1 MVVVGNL
8 HVQIA
13 AGYWCAAGCSCD
25 MVGKVFD
32 VISTAKETSSF
43 ANKDT

>member
-13 AGYWCAAGCSCD
+13 AGYWCAAGCICD

-32 VISTAKETSSF
+32 VISAAKETSSF
-43 ANKDT
+43 ANKGT